1 MVTEIQGISQ
11 EKVRIKKIMS
21 EKYVSPL
28 TQQARLQYLNS
39 SEPAEKKEGL
49 KNPVLVLSKG
59 NPLRKK
65 KKVYKYDFINSKT
78 KK

>member
-1 MVTEIQGISQ
+1 
-11 EKVRIKKIMS
+11 MS

-39 SEPAEKKEGL
+39 SEQEGGKREEL
-49 KNPVLVLSKG
+49 RNPVLVLTKG

-65 KKVYKYDFINSKT
+65 KKVYKYDFVGGKSK
-78 KK
+78 K